1 MWNEEHESQIRSR
14 ESRIET
20 AKFGFPIRRVFVG
33 SKVLDDTN
41 GLIEA
46 CSLRHQNETV
56 FLKFDSGQHWVRNY
70 LSQYPEQV
78 IPTPDTQFWM
88 KPHSVKRASTPIEKG
103 SKGRSISRSQLAERD
118 DIESLVKVIFSSYR
132 NHYSSN
138 PKLHGIKPVEAYVDW
153 ALSKLNQNQEGST
166 FLLKENSK
174 NVGYALVETQL
185 NAANVLLAGVVPEVE
200 GTGAY
205 QDFLRLLTE
214 QTNLD
219 TYISTQTDN
228 IRVQRSWVAA
238 GFKPSRAF
246 STVHLQGGPDFSL

>member
-33 SKVLDDTN
+33 SRVLDDVN
-41 GLIEA
+41 GLREA
-46 CSLRHQNETV
+46 CSLRHQNETL
-56 FLKFDSGQHWVRNY
+56 FLQFDSGQHWVRNFLFDY
-70 LSQYPEQV
+70 LDQV

-88 KPHSVKRASTPIEKG
+88 KQHSVKRARTPIEKG
-103 SKGRSISRSQLAERD
+103 SKERSINIAQLTERD
-118 DIESLVKVIFSSYR
+118 DIESLVKVIFSSYQ

-153 ALSKLNQNQEGST
+153 ALSKLNQEGST

-185 NAANVLLAGVVPEVE
+185 NSANILLAGVVPEVE

-219 TYISTQTDN
+219 TYISTQTNN

-238 GFKPSRAF
+238 GFKPSRTF
-246 STVHLQGGPDFSL
+246 STVHLQGRPNFSL